1 VWAWQQI
8 REVERRRLVERGQ
21 DRAFPFP
28 VPSAH
33 EIGAPRIAMRSMC
46 GARVVSKTNAV
57 FLLERGGLRAWRGMR
72 AAG

>member
-1 VWAWQQI
+1 
-8 REVERRRLVERGQ
+8 
-21 DRAFPFP
+21 
-28 VPSAH
+28 
-33 EIGAPRIAMRSMC
+33 MC